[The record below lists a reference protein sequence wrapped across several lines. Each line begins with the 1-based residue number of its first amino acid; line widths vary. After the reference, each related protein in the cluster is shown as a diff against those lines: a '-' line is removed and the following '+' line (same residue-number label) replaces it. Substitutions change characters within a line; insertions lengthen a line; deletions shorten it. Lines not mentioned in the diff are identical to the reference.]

1 MKAIIQSALNQ
12 AKLTDIQMPTFSP
25 ISLEIETK
33 YAPLLRYDLLKLNG
47 TITTTS
53 PQIMG
58 YGGTGAVTSV
68 GSLRSNSLLH
78 QKVLVL
84 NPLGNLSRKNHL

>member
-1 MKAIIQSALNQ
+1 MKAIIQSAIIQSALNQ

-58 YGGTGAVTSV
+58 YGGTG
-68 GSLRSNSLLH
+68 GCY
-78 QKVLVL
+78 
-84 NPLGNLSRKNHL
+84 